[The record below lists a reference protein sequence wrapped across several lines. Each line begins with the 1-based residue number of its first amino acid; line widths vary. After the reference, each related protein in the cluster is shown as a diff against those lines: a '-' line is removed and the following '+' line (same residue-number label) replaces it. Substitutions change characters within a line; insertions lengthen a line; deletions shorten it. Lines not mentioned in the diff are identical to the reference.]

1 MSCSSTVM
9 LAVKDMSITMTAIE
23 LPLLLG
29 YVVSQ
34 HCTILVCLVTL
45 ILGFCLWN
53 MFVDRRGGVC
63 NKVLCENT
71 CVWVGR
77 VKILPWCDHP
87 STDTSL
93 TITFMA
99 LTGLYQ
105 AIKGT
110 TPSHLRKKKVV
121 CYVMLL
127 WVGDKL
133 IGSLNTSMEFITS
146 SEL

>member
-1 MSCSSTVM
+1 MNNMVGVDQLTLNSRRGLTAVELCCFFFSTVM

-34 HCTILVCLVTL
+34 HCTIL
-45 ILGFCLWN
+45 
-53 MFVDRRGGVC
+53 
-63 NKVLCENT
+63 
-71 CVWVGR
+71 
-77 VKILPWCDHP
+77 
-87 STDTSL
+87 
-93 TITFMA
+93 
-99 LTGLYQ
+99 

-127 WVGDKL
+127 
-133 IGSLNTSMEFITS
+133 
-146 SEL
+146 